1 MRTSGIESDL
11 LLFMVPV
18 VVLTV
23 LAVAFMGGPART
35 IDFIDS
41 SVIDAMHW
49 LRSRL

>member
-1 MRTSGIESDL
+1 MRTSGVESDI

-23 LAVAFMGGPART
+23 LAVFSMGGPVKA

-41 SVIDAMHW
+41 SVIDLLHW
-49 LRSRL
+49 LRGQL